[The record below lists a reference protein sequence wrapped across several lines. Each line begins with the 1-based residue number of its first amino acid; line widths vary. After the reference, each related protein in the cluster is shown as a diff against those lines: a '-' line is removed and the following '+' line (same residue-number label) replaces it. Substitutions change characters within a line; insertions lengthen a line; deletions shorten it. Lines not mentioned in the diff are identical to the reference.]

1 MKVAAIEVALAQ
13 ETTDALV
20 NPPVELIAVTNGRTV
35 EDEAKF
41 VPVIVT
47 DVVVLGNIT
56 KLVDVIVGFV
66 SCALSKLKFHEPSVF
81 KKYPFV
87 ILCGKVNVY
96 DCAAECGGAF
106 I

>member
-1 MKVAAIEVALAQ
+1 MKVAEIEVALAQ

-41 VPVIVT
+41 VPTIVT
-47 DVVVLGNIT
+47 DVATLGTII

-66 SCALSKLKFHEPSVF
+66 SPTVTEPPNDTGEPFIVIELLSNLA
-81 KKYPFV
+81 Y
-87 ILCGKVNVY
+87 G
-96 DCAAECGGAF
+96 
-106 I
+106 